1 MKQVCYNGQ
10 RAKGKERAS
19 QNRTVVGVASMGKG
33 NKLSIKWTGTKDR
46 NDSRR
51 SHRKVKPKGET
62 SEYQRKDDQGPGSAR
77 EASRN
82 KQERDRKRKG

>member
-1 MKQVCYNGQ
+1 MLTWAEGE
-10 RAKGKERAS
+10 GKERGS
-19 QNRTVVGVASMGKG
+19 RNRTMVTGSKCGKG
-33 NKLSIKWTGTKDR
+33 EGLSIKWTGTKGH

-51 SHRKVKPKGET
+51 SHCKVKPKGET
-62 SEYQRKDDQGPGSAR
+62 LEYQRKDDQGPGSAR

>member
-1 MKQVCYNGQ
+1 MLTWAEGE
-10 RAKGKERAS
+10 GKERGLRNMTMVTGS
-19 QNRTVVGVASMGKG
+19 KCGKG
-33 NKLSIKWTGTKDR
+33 EGLSIKWTRTKGR

-62 SEYQRKDDQGPGSAR
+62 SEYQRKDDQGPGSAH

-82 KQERDRKRKG
+82 EQERERKRKG